1 MAMTKH
7 RVTFISFRGVLP
19 FTSGCIGSISPLAS
33 DASGAVMV
41 GEEWANPSI
50 SAAETSRSFFRTPF
64 LTILPSPSFSVGFSN
79 SVFVCL
85 YALPN

>member
-1 MAMTKH
+1 MAAMKH

-19 FTSGCIGSISPLAS
+19 FTSGCIGSISPLAN
-33 DASGAVMV
+33 DASGAVMLD
-41 GEEWANPSI
+41 EEWAIPSI
-50 SAAETSRSFFRTPF
+50 SPAETSWSFFRTPF

-79 SVFVCL
+79 SAFVCL